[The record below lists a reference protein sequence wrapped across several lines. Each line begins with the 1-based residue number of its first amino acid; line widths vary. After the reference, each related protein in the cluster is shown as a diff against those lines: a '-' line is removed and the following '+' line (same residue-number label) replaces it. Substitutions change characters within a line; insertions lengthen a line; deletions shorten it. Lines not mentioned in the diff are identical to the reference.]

1 MKMRTMNRQM
11 FFAGGK
17 AQDIFDKYWSQ
28 TGYLQENLEIKG
40 GRPCTRL
47 SIFLYLSS
55 RGF

>member
-1 MKMRTMNRQM
+1 MNSQM

-28 TGYLQENLEIKG
+28 PGYLQENLKIEG

-47 SIFLYLSS
+47 NIILCLSS
-55 RGF
+55 RDF